1 MHPKSH
7 ALLEVHIFMGETGRK
22 NKAYSS
28 EFKISDIMYMREHHF
43 SFRENSKAVIGVI
56 QS

>member
-7 ALLEVHIFMGETGRK
+7 ALLEVHIFMGKTGRK

-28 EFKISDIMYMREHHF
+28 EFEISDIMYMRKHHF
-43 SFRENSKAVIGVI
+43 SFRENSKKV
-56 QS
+56 